1 MLKPRDIANVEFRT
15 AFRGYHQDDVDE
27 FVRKIVAAYE
37 DLYQENTRLEEH
49 AAELKQRIAEYSQ
62 TEIQID
68 ETLSLARQTA
78 ADAKAAA
85 EDRARAIVAEAKIEA
100 EEIVR
105 RARLKAEEYVARARE
120 LTRQERA
127 FRERFRDLLESYWA
141 LLEEERRDA
150 EQLAQ
155 SISAAAAQVASTRW
169 EKAGTDLTEVDDNVY
184 DEADDAETTSPAA
197 YAGHGGD
204 VDEFEDRDDDDYR
217 GYDGPDEQPTRRMD
231 AFNPDDG
238 R

>member
-37 DLYQENTRLEEH
+37 DLYQENMKLQEHTSELRL
-49 AAELKQRIAEYSQ
+49 RIDEYSQ
-62 TEIQID
+62 TETHID

-85 EDRARAIVAEAKIEA
+85 EERARAIVAEAKMQA

-105 RARLKAEEYVARARE
+105 QARLRAEEHVARARE

-150 EQLAQ
+150 EQLSQ
-155 SISAAAAQVASTRW
+155 SISAAAEHVAASRSAAT
-169 EKAGTDLTEVDDNVY
+169 EGATSSLSSGTGFGGAY
-184 DEADDAETTSPAA
+184 DEL
-197 YAGHGGD
+197 
-204 VDEFEDRDDDDYR
+204 EDSYEDDYR
-217 GYDGPDEQPTRRMD
+217 SFDGADEQPTRRID
-231 AFNPDDG
+231 ALDPDE